1 VTEQVEGPNQ
11 RPYRS
16 ACRGHQYSPFTGDC
30 LFPGGVG
37 NTQKDPAR
45 FATLYEGVVT
55 KVFDRLPDSTWVHP
69 GHGTDTTLG
78 TERPHLAEWRERG
91 W

>member
-1 VTEQVEGPNQ
+1 MRAAHRLYPLL
-11 RPYRS
+11 
-16 ACRGHQYSPFTGDC
+16 HGDC

-45 FATLYEGVVT
+45 FASLYEGVVT
-55 KVFDRLPDSTWVHP
+55 KVFDRLPDSTWVYP
-69 GHGTDTTLG
+69 GHGKDTTLG
-78 TERPHLAEWRERG
+78 TERPHLEEWRERG